1 MSKRLIPQRTT
12 HYHALDLLL
21 RPARMRLAA
30 MLTEPDRPHAILRLS
45 GRAHLLPESSS
56 AHRVVA
62 DMRYSAAFWLP
73 VGFCYFRPLGLEK
86 SELFGRLTTFYSKE
100 FCFAANHITTID
112 EPHAGAVVG
121 YRLME
126 KSDVY
131 AAERTF
137 LNTDT
142 LSKADLSLP
151 EHYVLLERK

>member
-1 MSKRLIPQRTT
+1 MPGSVL
-12 HYHALDLLL
+12 
-21 RPARMRLAA
+21 
-30 MLTEPDRPHAILRLS
+30 
-45 GRAHLLPESSS
+45 
-56 AHRVVA
+56 
-62 DMRYSAAFWLP
+62 
-73 VGFCYFRPLGLEK
+73 
-86 SELFGRLTTFYSKE
+86 
-100 FCFAANHITTID
+100 
-112 EPHAGAVVG
+112 G